1 MTRAWHRIH
10 RTSAIDGAL
19 WMWTLLVFVF
29 LFAPIV
35 TAVLYSF
42 NEGLLGR
49 QTSTFTGFTT
59 GWYPTAWSDGVLRH
73 AVTVSFEVAIG
84 TALIATV
91 LGTVSGFVL
100 GRHRGRVLR
109 GSLEALVYLLLVV
122 PEIVLAVSL
131 LVFYSKLGVNL
142 GLSTLV
148 AAHTPF
154 TIAVVSL
161 IVRARVVAIDRSTE
175 EAAEDLGAGRL
186 NTLWDVTLPQVRP
199 AILVGL
205 LLAFTFSFDDLVI
218 SLFLATP
225 TVTTLP
231 VYLFGTVATRRP
243 SRCVRDRYHDARFHT
258 ADAGS
263 CGPPYGWQSRREG
276 KTMSLVRAL
285 STGGQSP
292 VAREGS
298 A

>member
-1 MTRAWHRIH
+1 MTRAWHRIR
-10 RTSAIDGAL
+10 RTSAIDVAL
-19 WMWTLLVFVF
+19 CMWTLLVSVF

-35 TAVLYSF
+35 TAVLYTF
-42 NEGLLGR
+42 NQGLLGR
-49 QTSTFTGFTT
+49 QTSNFTGFTT
-59 GWYPTAWSDGVLRH
+59 GWYHTAWSDGELRH
-73 AVTVSFEVAIG
+73 AVTVSFQVAIA

-142 GLSTLV
+142 GLVTLV

-154 TIAVVSL
+154 TIAVVTL

-186 NTLWDVTLPQVRP
+186 HTLWDVTLPQVRP

-231 VYLFGTVATRRP
+231 VYLFGTVQLGVRPDVYAIATLMLGFTLLML
-243 SRCVRDRYHDARFHT
+243 VL
-258 ADAGS
+258 AGLT
-263 CGPPYGWQSRREG
+263 YGWQSRRVG

-285 STGGQSP
+285 SAGGQSP
-292 VAREGS
+292 VPREGS